1 MVRCWCHPAG
11 LTSTGHLGAPGTPPP
26 NAIRR
31 DTTIRSNMLRGTM
44 CLSDL
49 VVVVVVVVVVV
60 GVGVGVGVG
69 VVVVVVIVVGVVV
82 VVVAVV
88 VSNRILVP

>member
-49 VVVVVVVVVVV
+49 VVVVVVVVV
-60 GVGVGVGVG
+60 GVGVG
-69 VVVVVVIVVGVVV
+69 VVVVVVVLGGVGVWRSGGICENGGFVY
-82 VVVAVV
+82 
-88 VSNRILVP
+88 

>member
-49 VVVVVVVVVVV
+49 VVVVVVVVV
-60 GVGVGVGVG
+60 GVGVG
-69 VVVVVVIVVGVVV
+69 VVVVVV

>member
-1 MVRCWCHPAG
+1 MVRCWCHLAG
-11 LTSTGHLGAPGTPPP
+11 LTSIGHLGAPGTPPP

-49 VVVVVVVVVVV
+49 VVVVVVVVV
-60 GVGVGVGVG
+60 GVGVGVG
-69 VVVVVVIVVGVVV
+69 VVVVVV

>member
-49 VVVVVVVVVVV
+49 VVVVVVVVVV
-60 GVGVGVGVG
+60 GVGVG
-69 VVVVVVIVVGVVV
+69 VVVVV